1 MKDQTSHEKAP
12 HQPTEAEI
20 RECAYRIYEQ
30 SGRVSGRD
38 LDHWLKAEAELA
50 GHGAPASTGIP
61 QKWRWHFRALQHIR
75 EELTSERA
83 ERTKA
88 IRTPLPHGGADSVD
102 IANDEADHSTMLAE
116 ISLEAAE
123 LLEVE
128 AALERIR
135 AGTYGN
141 CEVTGQPI
149 APERLRAIPWT
160 RRCVAAAVSWPPDK
174 RSSQA

>member
-1 MKDQTSHEKAP
+1 MKDPTRHGKVPAS
-12 HQPTEAEI
+12 PTEAEV
-20 RECAYRIYEQ
+20 RERAFRIYEQ

-50 GHGAPASTGIP
+50 RHGARSSPGIP
-61 QKWRWHFRALQHIR
+61 QKWQWHYRALRHVR
-75 EELTSERA
+75 DVLTSERA

-88 IRTPLPHGGADSVD
+88 VRTPLSHGGADSVD
-102 IANDEADHSTMLAE
+102 IANDEVDHSTMLAE

-123 LLEVE
+123 LLEVD

-135 AGTYGN
+135 TGTYGI

-160 RRCVAAAVSWPPDK
+160 RRCVAAAV
-174 RSSQA
+174 